1 MGSRGQMLKT
11 GGFIH
16 YGYHTI
22 MRDGN
27 IRFVVQ
33 NDTIKSTKIPE
44 VSNSPNVVYA
54 TLNRDGFLQGIS
66 FYDAKRIK
74 RREIDFKTHNGMNP
88 HVHTLNPKTGLRDD
102 KLAEVRKPNAKEQ
115 DYIDKV
121 QSFCKKHNLNEKA
134 NRIGKE
140 NE

>member
-1 MGSRGQMLKT
+1 MGSRGQALKT
-11 GGFIH
+11 GGFIRH
-16 YGYHTI
+16 DYHTI

-33 NDTIKSTKIPE
+33 NDTIKATKVPE

-54 TLNRDGFLQGIS
+54 TFNERGILKAIS
-66 FYDAKRIK
+66 FYNS
-74 RREIDFKTHNGMNP
+74 RRVKYKEIDFKTHNGMNP
-88 HVHTLNPKTGLRDD
+88 HVHTLNPKTGLRND
-102 KLAEVRKPNAKEQ
+102 KLAEVRKPNLKEQ

-121 QSFCKKHNLNEKA
+121 QSFCKKHNLNEKT